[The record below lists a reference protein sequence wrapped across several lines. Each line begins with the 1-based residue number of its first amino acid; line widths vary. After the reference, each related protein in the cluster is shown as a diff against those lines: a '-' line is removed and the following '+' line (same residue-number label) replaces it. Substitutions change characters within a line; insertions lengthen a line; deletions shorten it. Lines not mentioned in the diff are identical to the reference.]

1 MSIQLGAAV
10 IFVRDLS
17 RSVQFYTELL
27 DLQVIDQSS
36 TAALLSADEGPQLV
50 LRQTGQNSSQALG
63 GVGLQYL
70 TWLTPDRADLDRRA
84 DLLRR
89 RSAYRESR
97 GDGGTVVVEGRDP
110 DDLVVL
116 LMYAGGGQPV
126 MRQLPARIYAW

>member
-1 MSIQLGAAV
+1 MGIQLGAAV

-27 DLQVIDQSS
+27 GLQVIDQTS
-36 TAALLSADEGPQLV
+36 TAALLSADQGPELV
-50 LRQTGQNSSQALG
+50 LRQAGQNAAQSLG

-84 DLLRR
+84 DLLRH
-89 RSAYRESR
+89 RSAYRETRS
-97 GDGGTVVVEGRDP
+97 DGGTVVVEGRDP

-116 LMYAGGGQPV
+116 FMYAGDGQPV
-126 MRQLPARIYAW
+126 MRHLPARIYAW